1 MKRLWGERVIQLCLV
16 QVLDYE
22 AQTTKK
28 KKVLECAKCPV
39 RESCA
44 KWVKENEENNRN
56 KNTIPKSNRG
66 EDK

>member
-44 KWVKENEENNRN
+44 KWVKEKNEESNRD
-56 KNTIPKSNRG
+56 KNTIS
-66 EDK
+66 

>member
-22 AQTTKK
+22 AQQYRKK
-28 KKVLECAKCPV
+28 KRVLECAKCPV

-44 KWVKENEENNRN
+44 KWVKEKNENTN
-56 KNTIPKSNRG
+56 KNQSTMVGNERH
-66 EDK
+66 

>member
-39 RESCA
+39 RKSCA
-44 KWVKENEENNRN
+44 KWVKENEENNRD

>member
-44 KWVKENEENNRN
+44 KWVKEKNEESNRN
-56 KNTIPKSNRG
+56 KNTIS
-66 EDK
+66 

>member
-1 MKRLWGERVIQLCLV
+1 MIQLCLV

-39 RESCA
+39 RKSCA
-44 KWVKENEENNRN
+44 KWVKENENR
-56 KNTIPKSNRG
+56 KR
-66 EDK
+66 EDVDRS